1 MHVLFVCTGNICRSP
16 TAERLANAFAH
27 EAGVSD
33 FTASSA
39 GTRAVIGHPI
49 ELTAAKVL
57 EGLGGTSGNFCARR
71 LTARIASEAD
81 LILTMS
87 ERHRDKVLGLAPMQ
101 FKRTFTLREAARLA
115 EESGASTV
123 AELADARTRYG
134 VGDAEDIID
143 PIGADGAVFQ
153 EVGSEIAELLGPL
166 VKRLIIPSRRDLSPS
181 APATSSDLG

>member
-1 MHVLFVCTGNICRSP
+1 M
-16 TAERLANAFAH
+16 
-27 EAGVSD
+27 
-33 FTASSA
+33 
-39 GTRAVIGHPI
+39 
-49 ELTAAKVL
+49 
-57 EGLGGTSGNFCARR
+57 
-71 LTARIASEAD
+71 
-81 LILTMS
+81 ILTMS

>member
-1 MHVLFVCTGNICRSP
+1 M
-16 TAERLANAFAH
+16 
-27 EAGVSD
+27 
-33 FTASSA
+33 
-39 GTRAVIGHPI
+39 IGHPI